1 MIEFELDPKSWH
13 FWLANFGT
21 RRVREWR
28 DDNDLCSYIRAVFW
42 GTFWFTLA
50 ASAVIIGVALTGN
63 MFYELYMYFMYD
75 VTLSVFAEVA
85 YVLYSVSIALF
96 SLLVLMWFTAEK
108 VIPAVRTAYMKACYG
123 SYEKRNGPPS
133 FLTLT
138 YRKFKEKTCF
148 KIKFKQYNEE

>member
-1 MIEFELDPKSWH
+1 MEFELDTKSWH
-13 FWLANFGT
+13 FKLANFGT

-42 GTFWFTLA
+42 GTFWFTLTA
-50 ASAVIIGVALTGN
+50 AAIMIAIGLTGN
-63 MFYELYMYFMYD
+63 MFYEIYMYVMHD
-75 VTLSVFAEVA
+75 IAVSVFAEVA
-85 YVLYSVSIALF
+85 YILYTVTIALF
-96 SLLVLMWFTAEK
+96 TLLVLMWFIAEK
-108 VIPAVRTAYMKACYG
+108 LIPAVRAAYIKACYG

-148 KIKFKQYNEE
+148 KIKFKYEE